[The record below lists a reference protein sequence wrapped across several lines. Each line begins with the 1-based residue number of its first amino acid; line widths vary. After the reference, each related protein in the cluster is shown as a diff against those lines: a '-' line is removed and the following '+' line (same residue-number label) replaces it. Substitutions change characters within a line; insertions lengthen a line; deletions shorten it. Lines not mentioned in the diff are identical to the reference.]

1 LVGRSDNNGCV
12 AQDRQPN
19 EIKTGAMMKINALGH
34 VVLKV
39 TDLERAEDFY
49 NGLLGLPV
57 CARFDQDGYEMT
69 FFSLGN
75 HHDFAIMKVDGG
87 DNDQDE
93 DRIGLHHVA
102 FNIGTSL
109 DDLREAK
116 TKLDNAGVSAEPI
129 DHEVTQS
136 LYLEDPDGNGI
147 ELYVDASDSW
157 RKDPQ
162 RVAQIMPLEL

>member
-1 LVGRSDNNGCV
+1 
-12 AQDRQPN
+12 
-19 EIKTGAMMKINALGH
+19 MKINALGH

-129 DHEVTQS
+129 DHEVTVAPATGS
-136 LYLEDPDGNGI
+136 PSSVN
-147 ELYVDASDSW
+147 DSTS
-157 RKDPQ
+157 KDRSSPAL
-162 RVAQIMPLEL
+162 RNSRSAVRNTSYGPPKSSRST

>member
-1 LVGRSDNNGCV
+1 
-12 AQDRQPN
+12 
-19 EIKTGAMMKINALGH
+19 MKIKALGH

-39 TDLERAEDFY
+39 TDLVRAEKFY

-57 CARFDQDGYEMT
+57 CARLDQDGYELT

-75 HHDFAIMKVDGG
+75 HHDFAIMKVGGG
-87 DNDQDE
+87 DHGQDE

-102 FNIGTSL
+102 FKIGTNL

-116 TKLDNAGVSAEPI
+116 KKLDSAGVSAEPM

-136 LYLEDPDGNGI
+136 LYLQDPDGNGI
-147 ELYVDASDSW
+147 ELYVDVSESW

-162 RVAQIMPLEL
+162 RVAQIKPLEL

>member
-1 LVGRSDNNGCV
+1 
-12 AQDRQPN
+12 
-19 EIKTGAMMKINALGH
+19 MKINALGH